1 MWALAVKGVSVKYL
15 SEEKYSNII
24 TEIRDRVLS
33 ADIFSN
39 EKNRIFIECTS
50 LQIRKIL
57 ELIAYLSIL
66 ANGDKLNSD
75 ERSDYHVKKIV
86 ENLNKKTTIF
96 YPFPSRI
103 IAPDNS
109 NGQPVLIPLGNKS
122 SLSQK
127 DFAEAYQ
134 LCGKVLHAQHPLKPD
149 LDIELVFSKNK
160 ATISKIKQLIQNHT
174 VGIKRA
180 ENQYSFLYVEVDF
193 TNSEQAKPST
203 IKAYNS
209 HIYSEQQL
217 IDIFNNGEV

>member
-1 MWALAVKGVSVKYL
+1 MKYL

-33 ADIFSN
+33 ADMFSN
-39 EKNRIFIECTS
+39 EKNCIFIECTS

-75 ERSDYHVKKIV
+75 ERSDYHAKRIV

-109 NGQPVLIPLGNKS
+109 NGQPALIPLGNKS

-134 LCGKVLHAQHPLKPD
+134 LCGKVLHAQHPLKSD

-160 ATISKIKQLIQNHT
+160 ATLSKIKQLIQNHT